1 MNKSFIIYDGPSL
14 IDGKPIVAIAQ
25 IGTNNRKTGDS
36 MVQTWIL
43 RSDIDPISA
52 SRTGEDSSICGD
64 CIHRGKPSDKN
75 KGWAI
80 GRSCY
85 VNLLFA
91 PNSIYKAYKRGS
103 YPVAQ
108 GHDAIRA
115 IGLGMGVRLGSYG
128 DPLAVPEYIWRS
140 LTSAAEY
147 VTAYTHGANKMPDIV
162 MTSADSVKEAQIAWD
177 KPIPERTFRV
187 ISSIDKLIKGKE
199 ILCPASEEAKEISGK
214 AVTCAA
220 CKLCG
225 GNSVKAKS
233 IAIVAHGAAKK
244 TTKTLVE

>member
-1 MNKSFIIYDGPSL
+1 MANKSYVIFDGPSE

-25 IGTNNRKTGDS
+25 VGTGNRKTGEG

-43 RSDIDPISA
+43 RSDIDPITA
-52 SRTGEDSSICGD
+52 SRTGEDVSICGD
-64 CIHRGKPSDKN
+64 CPHKGTPSDKAT
-75 KGWAI
+75 GWAI
-80 GRSCY
+80 KRSCY

-91 PNSIYKAYKRGS
+91 PNGIYKVYKRGA

-128 DPLAVPEYIWRS
+128 DPMAVNGAVWRS

-147 VTAYTHGANKMPDIV
+147 VTAYTHGANNMPDIV
-162 MTSADSVKEAQIAWD
+162 MTSADNAAQAVEAWD
-177 KPIPERTFRV
+177 KGERTFRV
-187 ISSIDKLIKGKE
+187 ISSLDKIIKGKE
-199 ILCPASEEAKEISGK
+199 ILCPASEEAKAASGK
-214 AVTCAA
+214 TVTCSA

-225 GNSVKAKS
+225 GNSIKAKS
-233 IAIVAHGAAKK
+233 VAIVAHGTAKK
-244 TTKTLVE
+244 TTKGLVE

>member
-1 MNKSFIIYDGPSL
+1 MANKSYVIYDGPSQ

-25 IGTNNRKTGDS
+25 VKTGNRKTGD

-43 RSDIDPISA
+43 RSDLDPISA

-64 CIHRGKPSDKN
+64 CPHKGKPSDKAT
-75 KGWAI
+75 GWAI

-91 PNSIYKAYKRGS
+91 PNGVYKAYKRGS

-128 DPLAVPEYIWRS
+128 DPEAIPEYVWRS
-140 LTSAAEY
+140 LTSAADY
-147 VTAYTHGANKMPDIV
+147 VTAYTHGANTMSDMV
-162 MTSADSVKEAQIAWD
+162 MTSADSAAQAHDAWSRG
-177 KPIPERTFRV
+177 ERTFRV
-187 ISSIDKLIKGKE
+187 ISALDKVIKGKE
-199 ILCPASEEAKEISGK
+199 ILCPASEEARAASGK
-214 AVTCAA
+214 TVTCAM

-233 IAIVAHGAAKK
+233 VAIVAHGASKR
-244 TTKTLVE
+244 TTKGLVE

>member
-1 MNKSFIIYDGPSL
+1 MANQSFVIYDGPSQ

-25 IGTNNRKTGDS
+25 VKTGNRKTGD

-64 CIHRGKPSDKN
+64 CPHKGKPSDKAT
-75 KGWAI
+75 GWAI

-91 PNSIYKAYKRGS
+91 PNGVYKAYKRGS

-128 DPLAVPEYIWRS
+128 DPEAVPEYVWRS

-147 VTAYTHGANKMPDIV
+147 VTAYTHGANTMPDMV
-162 MTSADSVKEAQIAWD
+162 MSSADNAAQAHVAWG
-177 KPIPERTFRV
+177 KGERTFRV
-187 ISSIDKLIKGKE
+187 ISALDKIIKGKE
-199 ILCPASEEAKEISGK
+199 ILCPASEEAKAASGK
-214 AVTCAA
+214 TVTCAA

-233 IAIVAHGAAKK
+233 VAIVAHGASKK
-244 TTKTLVE
+244 TAKGLVE

>member
-1 MNKSFIIYDGPSL
+1 MANQSYVIYDGPSQ

-25 IGTNNRKTGDS
+25 VGTGNRKTGKG

-64 CIHRGKPSDKN
+64 CPHKGKPSDKAT
-75 KGWAI
+75 GWAI

-91 PNSIYKAYKRGS
+91 PNGVYKAYKRGS

-128 DPLAVPEYIWRS
+128 DPEAIPEHVWRS
-140 LTSAAEY
+140 LTSAAAY
-147 VTAYTHGANKMPDIV
+147 VTAYTHGANTMPDMV
-162 MTSADSVKEAQIAWD
+162 MTSADSAAQAHDAWG
-177 KPIPERTFRV
+177 KGERTFRV
-187 ISSIDKLIKGKE
+187 ISALDKVIKGKE
-199 ILCPASEEAKEISGK
+199 ILCPASEEAKAASGK
-214 AVTCAA
+214 TVTCAM

-233 IAIVAHGAAKK
+233 VAIVAHGASKR
-244 TTKTLVE
+244 TTKGLVE